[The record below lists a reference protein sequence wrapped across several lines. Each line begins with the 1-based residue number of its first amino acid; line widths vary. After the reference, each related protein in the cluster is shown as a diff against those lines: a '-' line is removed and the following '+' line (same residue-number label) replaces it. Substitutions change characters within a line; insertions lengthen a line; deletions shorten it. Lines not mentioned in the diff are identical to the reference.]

1 METKG
6 NSSAFCEETVPFGT
20 VLVRQTF
27 VGRRSRQRG
36 RFATSAE
43 KRARC
48 ARRAVGV
55 RAPVEVH
62 TTRARRACRLT
73 GTSAGACFR
82 SGRMTDVARA
92 SGGDAIPLTMTRT
105 RARGS
110 SDDLDAGDAHLRK
123 RARTSTPL
131 EFTVDWFSH
140 TERSLYRLFRTL
152 GLADADQPRPRRV
165 LEVGCW
171 EGRGTVWLLANLCR
185 HPESTLTCV
194 DTWDGGEQYRD
205 VGLRLDREKHSPAAV
220 EARFDD
226 NVRRVTGVAPL
237 DAALAE
243 IDVSGVA
250 GKVRKMKGRSAEMLS
265 RLRARPGGERF
276 DVAYVDGSHAAR
288 DVMIDAAIGWELL
301 RRGGVIVFH
310 DYRWDR
316 VARHVPRARCPR
328 IAVDAF
334 LEMFADEMIVLERD
348 YICVAQKIV

>member
-1 METKG
+1 
-6 NSSAFCEETVPFGT
+6 
-20 VLVRQTF
+20 
-27 VGRRSRQRG
+27 
-36 RFATSAE
+36 
-43 KRARC
+43 
-48 ARRAVGV
+48 
-55 RAPVEVH
+55 
-62 TTRARRACRLT
+62 
-73 GTSAGACFR
+73 
-82 SGRMTDVARA
+82 MTDVARA

-171 EGRGTVWLLANLCR
+171 EGRGTVWLLANLAAIRIHPHVRR
-185 HPESTLTCV
+185 HVGRRRAIPRRGPASRPRETL
-194 DTWDGGEQYRD
+194 
-205 VGLRLDREKHSPAAV
+205 PAAV

-348 YICVAQKIV
+348 YRCVAQKIV

>member
-1 METKG
+1 
-6 NSSAFCEETVPFGT
+6 
-20 VLVRQTF
+20 
-27 VGRRSRQRG
+27 
-36 RFATSAE
+36 
-43 KRARC
+43 
-48 ARRAVGV
+48 
-55 RAPVEVH
+55 
-62 TTRARRACRLT
+62 
-73 GTSAGACFR
+73 
-82 SGRMTDVARA
+82 MTDVARA
-92 SGGDAIPLTMTRT
+92 SRAHVPSRDAIPPDDD
-105 RARGS
+105 
-110 SDDLDAGDAHLRK
+110 SDDPDAGGADPRK
-123 RARTSTPL
+123 RARASTPP

-140 TERSLYRLFRTL
+140 TERSLHRLFRTL

-171 EGRGTVWLLANLCR
+171 EGRGTIWLLATLCR

-205 VGLRLDREKHSPAAV
+205 VGLHLDREKHSPAAV

-237 DAALAE
+237 DAERADLDA
-243 IDVSGVA
+243 SGVA
-250 GKVRKMKGRSAEMLS
+250 GKVRKMKGRSAEMLA

-288 DVMIDAAIGWELL
+288 DVMIDAAMGWELL

-316 VARHVPRARCPR
+316 VARHMPRARCPR

-348 YICVAQKIV
+348 YRCVVQKIV